1 MTDSLFFDLTD
12 ILATEEKINA
22 DFQLDCFNLDSLDYM
37 SVRLETKDSSKS
49 NKIQD
54 EYSENE

>member
-1 MTDSLFFDLTD
+1 MTDSLFFDLND

-37 SVRLETKDSSKS
+37 SVRLETKDTVNS
-49 NKIQD
+49 NKIQN
-54 EYSENE
+54 ELPENE